1 RCKIP
6 AASSGNPGGR
16 SKELAALQNAARLEA
31 ASHSIE
37 GIAYLVEV
45 MRNKA
50 EDTPYR
56 LKAVT
61 ELLNHGLGTPQ
72 MQVDI
77 DIFLRRKISEMSLDE
92 LRQLEERLAGSL
104 AQAASPLLLE
114 GQVESNRRK
123 ELMDSLERPL
133 LELVRSRRAELE
145 RDEGEASRQI
155 LIAFESM

>member
-1 RCKIP
+1 MGKRGNPNWLPGVSGNPKGGP
-6 AASSGNPGGR
+6 GWPPGVSGNPGGR

-37 GIAYLVEV
+37 GVAYLVEV

-61 ELLNHGLGTPQ
+61 ELLNRGLGTPQ
-72 MQVDI
+72 MQIDI
-77 DIFLRRKISEMSLDE
+77 DVVLRRKISEMSLDE

-104 AQAASPLLLE
+104 TSAAPLLIE
-114 GQVESNRRK
+114 GQ
-123 ELMDSLERPL
+123 LEKQP
-133 LELVRSRRAELE
+133 EDGS
-145 RDEGEASRQI
+145 DG
-155 LIAFESM
+155 